1 MKPFLKWA
9 GGKRKLLP
17 IILPLIKDNLKENS
31 LFIEPFVGAGAVFLE
46 LKHKHIYINDL
57 NIDLIQTYEVI
68 KNHPSKLIKKLD
80 EHKKNHSKEY
90 FYDIRKLDRDI
101 KNYELMDS
109 IEKSARMI
117 YLNKSCYNGLYRV
130 NKKGEFNTP
139 FGSYENPVVYE
150 ENNIYEISNYLKT
163 NHVTIG
169 NNDFAFVLDVAKK
182 DDFIYFDPPY
192 DYDISGFSSYQKEGF
207 NKFDLDRLKEVS
219 DTLILKGAKVL
230 ISNHATEKVIS
241 LFSDPK
247 YKIIDVKYD
256 IQKLDVLRSI
266 GSQKSS
272 RIKVRE
278 VLIYGTNE

>member
-17 IILPLIKDNLKENS
+17 IILPLIKENLKEDS
-31 LFIEPFVGAGAVFLE
+31 LYIEPFVGAGAVFLE
-46 LKHKHIYINDL
+46 LKHKYTYINDL
-57 NIDLIQTYEVI
+57 NMDLVQTYQAI
-68 KNHPSKLIKKLD
+68 KNNPLKLLKKLD
-80 EHKKNHSKEY
+80 EHKKRHSKEY
-90 FYDIRKLDRDI
+90 FYDIRKLDRDLEHY
-101 KNYELMDS
+101 NSMDS
-109 IEKSARMI
+109 IDKSARMI
-117 YLNKSCYNGLYRV
+117 YLNKACYNGLYRV

-139 FGSYENPVVYE
+139 FGSYISPVVYE
-150 ENNIYEISNYLKT
+150 ENNIYEISDYLKT
-163 NHVTIG
+163 NDVKIG
-169 NNDFAFVLDVAKK
+169 NNDFAFVLEVAKK

-219 DTLILKGAKVL
+219 DTLILRGAKVL

-256 IQKLDVLRSI
+256 IKQLDVLRSI
-266 GSQKSS
+266 GSQTSS
-272 RIKVRE
+272 RIRVRE
-278 VLIYGTNE
+278 VLIYGNNE

>member
-31 LFIEPFVGAGAVFLE
+31 FFIEPFVGAGAVFLE

-68 KNHPSKLIKKLD
+68 KNHPSTLIKKLD

-139 FGSYENPVVYE
+139 FGSYINPVVYE

-192 DYDISGFSSYQKEGF
+192 DYDNSGFSSYQKEGF
-207 NKFDLDRLKEVS
+207 NKFDLERLKEVS

-230 ISNHATEKVIS
+230 ISNNETEKVKN